1 MTMGF
6 RQYRYH
12 IAHKPRGPRDFAVY
26 LGEKFP
32 DVYLTKRETQCCLLL
47 LQGYT
52 MRSIGIELGLS
63 ARTIEYYLNNI
74 KKKLDCKRRDQL
86 VFKLLDSAFIE
97 NLQKKQL
104 H

>member
-1 MTMGF
+1 MTLGQ

-12 IAHKPRGPRDFAVY
+12 LPYKPRGPRSFAVY
-26 LGEKFP
+26 LGERFP
-32 DVYLTKRETQCCLLL
+32 GVYLTKRETQCCLLL

-52 MRSIGIELGLS
+52 MRGIGEELGLS
-63 ARTIEYYLNNI
+63 ARTIEFYLNNI
-74 KKKLDCKRRDQL
+74 KKKLNCKRRDQL

-97 NLQKKQL
+97 NLQAQHL